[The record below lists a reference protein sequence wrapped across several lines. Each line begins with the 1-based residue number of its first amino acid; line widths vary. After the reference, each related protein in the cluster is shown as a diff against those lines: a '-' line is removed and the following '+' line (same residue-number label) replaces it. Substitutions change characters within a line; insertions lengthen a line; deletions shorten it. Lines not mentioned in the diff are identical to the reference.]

1 MHLLLKR
8 RKPKEI
14 ERIKTLRKAYPY
26 GMNNRFRDK
35 IASNKCEIMGCKLKP
50 HT

>member
-14 ERIKTLRKAYPY
+14 ERIKTLPKAYPY

-35 IASNKCEIMGCKLKP
+35 IASNKCEIIGCKLKP

>member
-1 MHLLLKR
+1 MNLLLKR

-14 ERIKTLRKAYPY
+14 ERIKTLCKAYPY

-35 IASNKCEIMGCKLKP
+35 IASNKCEIIGCKLKT